1 MSGDSFIVFVEG
13 LKDLQEFAMLEERI
27 SLNVVRAVNK
37 TTDKA
42 RTSGARK
49 MAALINFP
57 AAYLQPSGKRFYVSQ
72 YATRSKPQA
81 IIRARGR
88 PTSLAR
94 FVSGYTPGKEGVT
107 LQVKTGR
114 TERLKRAFLIRLRAG
129 TAQLDTKNNMGLA
142 VRLGKGQTLRNKK
155 NVVKMKNGLYLL
167 YGPSID
173 QVFLNSAGSGVAE
186 DITPEVLDNLEDEFF
201 RLMDRL

>member
-13 LKDLQEFAMLEERI
+13 LKDIQEFSMLEEHI
-27 SLNVVRAVNK
+27 ALNVVRAINR
-37 TTDKA
+37 TTEKA

-49 MAALINFP
+49 MRALINFP
-57 AAYLQPSGKRFYVSQ
+57 ASYLQPAAKRFYVSK
-72 YATRSKPQA
+72 YATRSKPEA

-94 FVSGYTPGKEGVT
+94 FVSGYTPGKEGVNI
-107 LQVKTGR
+107 QVKTGR
-114 TERLKRAFLIRLRAG
+114 TQRLKRAFLIRLRAG
-129 TAQLDTKNNMGLA
+129 AAQLDTKNNMGLA

-173 QVFLNSAGSGVAE
+173 QVFLNSEGSGVLE
-186 DITPEVLDNLEDEFF
+186 EITPEVLENMEDEFL
-201 RLMDRL
+201 RLMDTL